1 MCQKVSLILSA
12 LHVPTAGFCLQSPR
26 GSGGETPPQH
36 FPWIHRPQTKA
47 SLPPPMAASKTSSHW
62 NGLMG
67 VTSQPSSLSSERL
80 KGETQQG
87 LQPHP
92 LLCSR
97 LLPLSSG
104 TPCWLLRDHQ
114 PPRRLFPSSQNPR
127 TVLEGKAHQ
136 PGSVHK
142 EEALEGVCPELG
154 CKVSGWCRHK
164 GVARTCTLGGQAR
177 DGGAGR
183 TGNRFCGW
191 ALTLSSLQP
200 VSCFLSL

>member
-26 GSGGETPPQH
+26 GSGGETPPQR

-67 VTSQPSSLSSERL
+67 ITSQPSLSSERL

-97 LLPLSSG
+97 LLPLSPG
-104 TPCWLLRDHQ
+104 TPCWLLRGHQ
-114 PPRRLFPSSQNPR
+114 PPRRLFPGCVRGQSPPAWVGPQGRGPGGGLPR
-127 TVLEGKAHQ
+127 TG
-136 PGSVHK
+136 
-142 EEALEGVCPELG
+142 
-154 CKVSGWCRHK
+154 
-164 GVARTCTLGGQAR
+164 
-177 DGGAGR
+177 
-183 TGNRFCGW
+183 
-191 ALTLSSLQP
+191 LQ
-200 VSCFLSL
+200 S